1 MRRCRVPWG
10 YTQRPEPPFLR
21 VAATYGDEEN
31 ARIYA
36 VHLTTAN
43 QSEIRR
49 AYLVSVMATNE
60 ISSDVQFVRHNL
72 QTGFIGCKKKSWDG
86 DG

>member
-1 MRRCRVPWG
+1 MQSVFC
-10 YTQRPEPPFLR
+10 
-21 VAATYGDEEN
+21 YGDEEN

-49 AYLVSVMATNE
+49 AYLVSVMENDRNKT
-60 ISSDVQFVRHNL
+60 
-72 QTGFIGCKKKSWDG
+72 
-86 DG
+86 

>member
-1 MRRCRVPWG
+1 MKRGAVKPRFIC
-10 YTQRPEPPFLR
+10 
-21 VAATYGDEEN
+21 YGDKEN

-43 QSEIRR
+43 QSEICR

>member
-1 MRRCRVPWG
+1 MLKNVRWFFC
-10 YTQRPEPPFLR
+10 
-21 VAATYGDEEN
+21 YGDEEN

-43 QSEIRR
+43 QSEICR